1 MSAIKRKRIVT
12 KKNTELMSLYEIA
25 DVLGVT
31 IFGIRKLLERN
42 PELQSLKK
50 RDNGEVKLP
59 IGALVGRRLY
69 YKNSKQYYREVKR
82 DNKGF
87 FLEIIE
93 KPKARHESQE

>member
-1 MSAIKRKRIVT
+1 MSVIKRKRIAT
-12 KKNTELMSLYEIA
+12 KKNTDLMSLYEIA
-25 DVLGVT
+25 EILEIT
-31 IFGIRKLLERN
+31 IFGIRKLIERN

-69 YKNSKQYYREVKR
+69 YKNSRQYYREVKK
-82 DNKGF
+82 DSKGF

-93 KPKARHESQE
+93 KPKARA